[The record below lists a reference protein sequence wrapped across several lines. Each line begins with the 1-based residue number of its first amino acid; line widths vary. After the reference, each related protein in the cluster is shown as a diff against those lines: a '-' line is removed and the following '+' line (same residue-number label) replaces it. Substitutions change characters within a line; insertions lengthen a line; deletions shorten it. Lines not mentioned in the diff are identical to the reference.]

1 MIKFFRRIRQELL
14 AEGNM
19 GKYFKYAIGEI
30 ILVVIGILI
39 ALSINNWNISFQNE
53 EKEILYLTRLTTNL
67 GSDVSL
73 FKAAIREDSLL
84 LASLQEIENNLTTT
98 LDTITDPL
106 IGFQFLKETFLFTAN
121 RTVID
126 NLISSGQIELL
137 RSNNLV
143 ENIMQYY
150 RNTDRL
156 QIGVDGA
163 IQENN
168 REVTRNLILPFEK
181 AKISDNDYLNRLR
194 NSIKYRMR
202 LVEAQMKRYKK
213 NQADAETLIGFINQ
227 EIENIETIY

>member
-1 MIKFFRRIRQELL
+1 MIKFFRKIRQELL

-67 GSDVSL
+67 GRDVDL
-73 FKAAIREDSLL
+73 FEAVIREDSLH
-84 LASLQEIENNLTTT
+84 LASLLDIENNLTTT

-106 IGFQFLKETFLFTAN
+106 NGFQFLKKTFLFTAN

-156 QIGVDGA
+156 RIGVDGA

-168 REVTRNLILPFEK
+168 REVTRNLILPFEN
-181 AKISDNDYLNRLR
+181 AKITDSDYLNRLR

-202 LVEAQMKRYKK
+202 LIEAQMKRYKK